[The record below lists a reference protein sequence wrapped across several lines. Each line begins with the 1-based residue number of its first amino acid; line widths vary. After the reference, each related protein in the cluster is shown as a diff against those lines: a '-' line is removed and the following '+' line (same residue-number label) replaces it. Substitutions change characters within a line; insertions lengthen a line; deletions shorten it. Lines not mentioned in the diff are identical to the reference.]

1 MSLIDFQRAMEDSMN
16 QSLRTANDLNALSSY
31 LALRDLQD
39 ISSASI
45 ESVLGK
51 NNTDLLILLGNSL
64 LYSADIASLFLN
76 QNLAEKMLISGGIGH
91 STSYLKKTS
100 SGFLTSDQLNSDT
113 LSEAEILKFY
123 LLNHHNIDPDR
134 ILTETRSSNCG
145 ANAEES
151 NKVLDKHR
159 ISPQS
164 IILIQDPTMQ
174 RRTYASFL
182 KVWGINSG
190 VKWINFAPFV
200 PKVKWEG
207 DKLKWE
213 GDKLKIVNRNIP
225 GLWNIDRFISLVMGE
240 IPRLRNDSN
249 GYGPNGKGFIVPV
262 DIPKKVEEAYSRLET
277 IFTTNNREI

>member
-1 MSLIDFQRAMEDSMN
+1 M
-16 QSLRTANDLNALSSY
+16 
-31 LALRDLQD
+31 
-39 ISSASI
+39 
-45 ESVLGK
+45 K
-51 NNTDLLILLGNSL
+51 
-64 LYSADIASLFLN
+64 
-76 QNLAEKMLISGGIGH
+76 
-91 STSYLKKTS
+91 
-100 SGFLTSDQLNSDT
+100 SDT

-134 ILTETRSSNCG
+134 ILTEIRSSNCG

-151 NKVLDKHR
+151 YKVLDKHG

-200 PKVKWEG
+200 PEVKG
-207 DKLKWE
+207 E
-213 GDKLKIVNRNIP
+213 GDKLKIVNKNIS
-225 GLWNIDRFISLVMGE
+225 GLWNMDRFISLVMGE

-262 DIPKKVEEAYSRLET
+262 DIPEKVEEAYSRLET
-277 IFTTNNREI
+277 IFTTKNRKV